1 MRYGGQRSAILSLF
15 SLYEE
20 MTTEEVLEKLPESVK
35 PRSRDPYNVVLTQLH
50 KLKRQGFI
58 RLTEDGKWR
67 LVRKNDEEEEIE
79 IPSDIFSVIIGYDD
93 LKEMFL
99 RSLTSSKPTHILLW
113 GPPASAKTLFLQELN
128 RLPRSRYALGGSSTK
143 AGIARYLIDYK
154 PLFLLI
160 DERTGRKIPVP
171 SDR

>member
-1 MRYGGQRSAILSLF
+1 MRYGGQRTAILSLF

-20 MTTEEVLEKLPESVK
+20 MSTEEVLDRLPESVK

-50 KLKRQGFI
+50 KLKRQGLI
-58 RLTEDGKWR
+58 ELTEDGRWR
-67 LVRKNDEEEEIE
+67 IIRQNNEEEEIE
-79 IPSDIFSVIIGYDD
+79 IPEDLFSVIVGYED

-113 GPPASAKTLFLQELN
+113 GSPSSAKTLFLQELA
-128 RLPRSRYALGGSSTK
+128 RLKRSRYALGGSSTK
-143 AGIARYLIDYK
+143 AGIARFLIDYK
-154 PLFLLI
+154 PLFLLL
-160 DERTGRKIPVP
+160 DERAEGESSAP